1 MSQWLRSYVLIF
13 SIIRRSLT
21 LTNKLIAMRNK
32 KGLLIVVLLLS
43 ALFLLLIFFRI
54 AGIPTFLT
62 PDIKHSNTSVVDR
75 GQVFIPIDAS
85 GMVEP
90 ENEVIILSPVN
101 SIIRKINKEPGS
113 RVKKGEI
120 IIELDDQQTRDE
132 IEQIKDQL
140 EIKSNS
146 LERSRLEGQMARIDL
161 DYNVE
166 VKRLRIV
173 SIKAQMADEEQLLSV
188 GGISPAKI
196 DETKQNLVLA
206 EKDLAMIQ
214 QKNAIRLKQMKTE
227 EAGLILQIE
236 IQKKQLADKMEM
248 LGKLDIKAPSDGI
261 ILSVSG
267 KEGERVG
274 NDKMLI
280 VLSDLTTFKIKGVI
294 DEKFSEFVKTGN
306 PVFIWSENERLTGTI
321 GNVAPTVADN
331 KIQFNAHLEHNSN
344 SKLIPNQTVRI
355 QVLKSVKNEVLRIS
369 ANNDFKANSERTT
382 YVLDS
387 GKVVQRTVKFGMKG
401 SEYMEVISG
410 LSEGEKVMLSGSP
423 FSWNSKKSVE
433 ESK

>member
-1 MSQWLRSYVLIF
+1 MSQWLKSYVLIF

-43 ALFLLLIFFRI
+43 TLFLLLIFFRI

-62 PDIKHSNTSVVDR
+62 PDVKHSNTSVVDR
-75 GQVFIPIDAS
+75 GQVFIPIDAT
-85 GMVEP
+85 GVVEP

-113 RVKKGEI
+113 RVKKDEI

-140 EIKSNS
+140 EVKSNS
-146 LERSRLEGQMARIDL
+146 LERSKLEGQMARIDL

-173 SIKAQMADEEQLLSV
+173 SLKAQMADEEQLLSV

-236 IQKKQLADKMEM
+236 IQEKQLSDKMGI

-306 PVFIWSENERLTGTI
+306 PVFIWSENERLTGTV

-331 KIQFNAHLEHNSN
+331 KIQFNVHLEHNSN

-369 ANNDFKANSERTT
+369 ANNDFKANSERTI

-433 ESK
+433 EK